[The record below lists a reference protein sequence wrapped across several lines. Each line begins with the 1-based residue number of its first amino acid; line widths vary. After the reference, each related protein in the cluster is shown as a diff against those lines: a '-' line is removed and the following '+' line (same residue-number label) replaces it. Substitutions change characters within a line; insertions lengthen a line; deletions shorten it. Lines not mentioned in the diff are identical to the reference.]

1 MEKFIDGR
9 HACDDVERLVIDRLA
24 KRQEKL
30 DRIAQWESAAKYRVR
45 ALYAAISAA
54 ACIAIVFVAGDLLG
68 GSGCSGVIDEL
79 GIQAPR
85 MEVFRSAA
93 PEFMVVE
100 NYMADGEYY
109 KALDVAAAALKK
121 SDKTVKNYEKE
132 PCWGDE
138 EWEYEYKYER
148 LMNSEMRWAYIYLL
162 VVADSEKSAVKELK
176 KYLEDVDYC
185 QHRSEAESMLR
196 AFS

>member
-1 MEKFIDGR
+1 MEKFNDGR
-9 HACDDVERLVIDRLA
+9 HACDEVERLVVDGLA
-24 KRQEKL
+24 RRQEKL
-30 DRIAQWESAAKYRVR
+30 DRIARWESTAKYRVR

-54 ACIAIVFVAGDLLG
+54 ACIAIVFVTGNLFQDG
-68 GSGCSGVIDEL
+68 GSVIDEL

-100 NYMADGEYY
+100 NFMADGEYY
-109 KALDVAAAALKK
+109 KALDAAAAALKK
-121 SDKTVKNYEKE
+121 SDKTVKAYEKE
-132 PCWGDE
+132 AAWGDE

-162 VVADSEKSAVKELK
+162 VLADCEKDAVKELK
-176 KYLEDVDYC
+176 RYLEDEEYC
-185 QHRSEAESMLR
+185 QHKDEAESMLR
-196 AFS
+196 ALS

>member
-1 MEKFIDGR
+1 MEKFIDGK
-9 HACDDVERLVIDRLA
+9 HGCDEVERLVIDRLG

-30 DRIAQWESAAKYRVR
+30 DRIAQWESAAKHRVR
-45 ALYAAISAA
+45 ALYAVISAA
-54 ACIAIVFVAGDLLG
+54 ACLAIVFVTTDLFRDNG
-68 GSGCSGVIDEL
+68 NVIDEL

-93 PEFMVVE
+93 PEFMAVE
-100 NYMADGEYY
+100 KYMAEGEYY
-109 KALDVAAAALKK
+109 KALDVAEVALKK
-121 SDKTVKNYEKE
+121 SDKTVKTYEKE
-132 PCWGDE
+132 SLWGDE

-162 VVADSEKSAVKELK
+162 VLADCERDAVKELK
-176 KYLEDVDYC
+176 KYLQDMDFC
-185 QHRSEAESMLR
+185 QHKGEAESMLR

>member
-30 DRIAQWESAAKYRVR
+30 DRIAQWESAAKHRVR
-45 ALYAAISAA
+45 AFNAAISAA
-54 ACIAIVFVAGDLLG
+54 ACIAIVFVAGDLFG
-68 GSGCSGVIDEL
+68 DSGCSGVIDEL

-109 KALDVAAAALKK
+109 KALDVAGVALKK
-121 SDKTVKNYEKE
+121 SDKAVKGYEKE

-138 EWEYEYKYER
+138 EWEYQYVAEKT
-148 LMNSEMRWAYIYLL
+148 LNSEIRWTYIYALIM
-162 VVADSEKSAVKELK
+162 VESEKMAVKQLK
-176 KYLEDVDYC
+176 KYLKDEEYC
-185 QHRSEAESMLR
+185 THKEEAESMLK
-196 AFS
+196 AL

>member
-1 MEKFIDGR
+1 MEKFIDGK
-9 HACDDVERLVIDRLA
+9 HACDDVERLVVDRLA

-30 DRIAQWESAAKYRVR
+30 DRIARWESVAKYRVR

-54 ACIAIVFVAGDLLG
+54 ACIAIVFVTGDLFG
-68 GSGCSGVIDEL
+68 GSDGSSVIDEL
-79 GIQAPR
+79 GIQAPH
-85 MEVFRSAA
+85 MGVFRSAA

-100 NYMADGEYY
+100 NYMAEGEYY
-109 KALDVAAAALKK
+109 KALDVAEAALKK
-121 SDKTVKNYEKE
+121 SDKTVKAYEKE
-132 PCWGDE
+132 PCWDDE

-162 VVADSEKSAVKELK
+162 VIADCEKDAVKELK
-176 KYLEDVDYC
+176 KYLKDMDYC
-185 QHRSEAESMLR
+185 QHKGEAESMLR